1 MKIKYYTLLTIIFLS
16 TFCSCSDNL
25 NTNPTDQISGNVI
38 FKDVEG
44 GMVAMNGVYRM
55 MYSSGWAGDNSTH
68 AFGYMSTMLV
78 SGVMGD
84 DMIVSS

>member
-55 MYSSGWAGDNSTH
+55 TTLHTPSDICQPCWYPGLW
-68 AFGYMSTMLV
+68 
-78 SGVMGD
+78 VMT
-84 DMIVSS
+84 

>member
-55 MYSSGWAGDNSTH
+55 MYSSGWAGDTRLRIYVNH
-68 AFGYMSTMLV
+68 VGIRGY
-78 SGVMGD
+78 G
-84 DMIVSS
+84 